1 MTAKRALCVGINKFK
16 HIPQS
21 NWLYGCVN
29 DANDM
34 SALLTSKYGFAAGD
48 VTVLTDAKATKKA
61 VMSKLEA
68 MVKGAEHGTVKH
80 IVFTYSSHGTQV
92 PDTSGD
98 ELDLVDEA
106 LVAYDLA
113 QAGDQWDLNTVLVDD
128 ELGALFARVP
138 AGVLVEVYLDTCHSG
153 TGLKAMD
160 LLPGRMPRF
169 LPPPTPI
176 GLDQILDRSV
186 GLETR
191 TVIQRKQ
198 QSRFFRR
205 KRSAGATGA
214 AKAAGSTPV
223 LFAACQ
229 ANQTSSDA
237 SFKGRSN
244 GAFTYYLLQTLK
256 KTPAAS
262 RADLVKAI
270 RAGLKSDRFDQV
282 PQLEAAASAK
292 KVKVGA

>member
-29 DANDM
+29 DAIDM
-34 SALLTSKYGFAAGD
+34 SALLTAKYGFAAGD

-68 MVKGAEHGTVKH
+68 MVSGAEKGTVKH

-98 ELDLVDEA
+98 ELDKVDEA

-138 AGVLVEVYLDTCHSG
+138 SGVLVEVYLDTCHSG

-176 GLDQILDRSV
+176 GLDDILDRSV
-186 GLETR
+186 RLET
-191 TVIQRKQ
+191 KGLPA
-198 QSRFFRR
+198 FRR
-205 KRSAGATGA
+205 KPYAKFKSAVRS
-214 AKAAGSTPV
+214 AGSTPV

-256 KTPAAS
+256 KSPTAA
-262 RADLVKAI
+262 RADLLKGI
-270 RAGLKSDRFDQV
+270 RTGLKSDRFDQV

>member
-34 SALLTSKYGFAAGD
+34 SALLTSKYGFTAGD

-61 VMSKLEA
+61 VMAKLEA
-68 MVKGAEHGTVKH
+68 MVSGAEQGKVKH

-98 ELDLVDEA
+98 EIDKVDEA

-176 GLDQILDRSV
+176 GLDDILDRSV

-191 TVIQRKQ
+191 ALPAFRRRPYSKM
-198 QSRFFRR
+198 FRR
-205 KRSAGATGA
+205 KGRSTSSA
-214 AKAAGSTPV
+214 STPV
-223 LFAACQ
+223 LFAAC
-229 ANQTSSDA
+229 AASQTSSDA

-256 KTPAAS
+256 KSPTAS
-262 RADLVKAI
+262 RADLLKGI
-270 RAGLKSDRFDQV
+270 RSGLKSDRFDQV
-282 PQLEAAASAK
+282 PQLEAAATAK